1 MSKTQTN
8 ALPMKIVEELTRG
21 LDISDSMFKE
31 AEKKYY
37 AVAKYLGE
45 STNAL
50 LQGADIYLQGSMKLR
65 TVVKPHK
72 KDEFDI
78 DLVILLPNVN
88 SSHNSDMIHKLIGDR
103 LKEDKSPY
111 KDICESKN
119 RCWTINYKT
128 RFHLDI
134 TPAINNAFVEA
145 EVFHYTDTAELV
157 PDKKLKEWKDSNPK
171 GLAKWFSDI
180 AKLMPIFVLKR
191 FVSFDSALSVK
202 AINESYTVED
212 IPDNNEYKGLL
223 RRTIQLL
230 KKHRDYYFLE
240 RKEAPEEYK
249 PISIL
254 ITTLATKSYE
264 KIVLDRVEYS
274 CPFEMMKDIVGQM
287 HLFIKKENGFKVANP
302 TNENEN
308 FAEKWN
314 DDIEY
319 AKAFAQWQK
328 AVFKELDELQKQSG
342 IDTIGRVLEKS
353 YGKDSSN
360 RVIESFNKEV
370 KDGRDIGKIATGI
383 LTASEATATVK
394 ENKFFGV
401 H

>member
-8 ALPMKIVEELTRG
+8 ALPMKIVEELTKG
-21 LDISDSMFKE
+21 LDITDSMFKE

-45 STNAL
+45 STNPL
-50 LQGADIYLQGSMKLR
+50 LQGADIYLQGSMKLG

-88 SSHNSDMIHKLIGDR
+88 SSHNSDMIHKIIGDR

-119 RCWTINYKT
+119 RCWTINYKSE
-128 RFHLDI
+128 FHLDI
-134 TPAINNAFVEA
+134 TPAISNAFVEA

-212 IPDNNEYKGLL
+212 IPDNNEFKGLL

-230 KKHRDYYFLE
+230 KKHRDYYFIE

-264 KIVLDRVEYS
+264 KIVFDRVEYN
-274 CPFEMMKDIVGQM
+274 CPFKMMKDIVGQM
-287 HLFIKKENGFKVANP
+287 NLFIKKEDGFKVANP
-302 TNENEN
+302 TNEKEN

-319 AKAFAQWQK
+319 AKAFGQWQK
-328 AVFKELDELQKQSG
+328 AAFEELDELQKQSG

-383 LTASEATATVK
+383 LTASEATVTVK